1 MLEDFAKWGQ
11 KLANLVGDR
20 TQFGV
25 SQDVSDSSNMSEML
39 DHHSFTQLLHFDSY
53 QPETNLYF
61 NKQSKGFILEA
72 YPLLGANEE
81 SINILTSL
89 ITDVLPLE
97 TDLQFILWASPKIGE
112 VLNQFEAQRS
122 QSGELYAWLAK
133 KRTDY
138 LRNGAFH
145 TLTAQGNFILRDF
158 RLFIVV
164 SQKRSMKETE
174 CSHLLTL
181 REDIISSLK
190 SIQIPSTALQVEEV
204 ISIVTDMLR
213 PNSSVNP
220 TRQHWNPYESLSNQ
234 LCDPESRITV
244 HKDRLEIESE
254 EELWEARALTV
265 KEYPQSMAQWKMMD
279 AIGQLFNTSL
289 QIPCPFVTTLNIRLI
304 DHEKAVFNSQIKTMN
319 KEKTANSPLAKWMPK
334 ISKEYEDWSFVQQ
347 RIAEGDKLV
356 KAYYQVIMFAK
367 SDEANAAERKVRD
380 LYRANGW
387 RLKKTLY
394 LQLQSYLAM
403 LPMMMSEG
411 LYADMKLLGRLVTMT
426 AFNAVNI
433 APLQGEW
440 KGSRTPSLIL
450 PGRRGQIAIW
460 NAFDNMEGNYN
471 VAIAA
476 APGKGKSV
484 LMQENIVAS
493 LSAGD
498 FVAAIDNGRSYEKTC
513 KWFKGTYVEF
523 NESTRISL
531 NPFTFI
537 KDFNSSLALL
547 KPLFAA
553 MAHPS
558 TKSSDEEITW
568 LEKAAKAAWDDKG
581 NNATISTVSKWL
593 ASQKSDICKNLSHL
607 LYSYTGDGMYSR
619 FFEGNSNID
628 LNNQF
633 VVLELQELKSKK
645 DLERIILLL
654 LMYQISERMYT
665 GSREQRKSCYIDEA
679 WDLFGGDNEGSAKFI
694 EVGFR
699 TARKFNANFI
709 TSVQSVNDYY
719 KNAATITCFENS
731 DTKIILGQNSE
742 TIDQLKKSERLP
754 LDPYSERLFKS
765 LKKADDYSECIIKSP
780 SGLSVHRIIL
790 DPFSRILFS
799 SKAEEFDAVNKLQA
813 QGYSL
818 TDAIEM
824 IANKIQQGV
833 RA

>member
-1 MLEDFAKWGQ
+1 MIEELAQWGK
-11 KLANLVGDR
+11 KLAQLVGDR

-25 SQDVSDSSNMSEML
+25 SEGKANSANMGEML
-39 DHHSFTQLLHFDSY
+39 DHHSLIQLIHFDSY
-53 QPETNLYF
+53 QPETGMFF
-61 NKQSKGFILEA
+61 NKKSKGFVLEA

-89 ITDVLPLE
+89 LTDVLPLE

-112 VLNQFEAQRS
+112 TLDQFEAQRS

-133 KRTDY
+133 KRTDF
-138 LRNGAFH
+138 LKAGVFNS
-145 TLTAQGNFILRDF
+145 LTAQGNFILRDF

-164 SQKRSMKETE
+164 SQKRNMKETDG
-174 CSHLLTL
+174 SHLLTL

-190 SIQIPSTALQVEEV
+190 SIQIPAAALKVEEV
-204 ISIVTDMLR
+204 ISVVTDMLH
-213 PNSSVNP
+213 PSSSVYP
-220 TRQHWNPYESLSNQ
+220 TRQNWNHYESLSQ
-234 LCDPESRITV
+234 QVCDPESRVVV
-244 HKDRLEIESE
+244 HKDRLEIESLDE
-254 EELWEARALTV
+254 VWEARALTV
-265 KEYPQSMAQWKMMD
+265 QEYPQSMAQWKMMD

-289 QIPCPFVTTLNIRLI
+289 QVPCSFVTTLSIRLI
-304 DHEKAVFNSQIKTMN
+304 EREKAVFNAQIKTMN
-319 KEKTANSPLAKWMPK
+319 KEKTARSPLAKWMPK
-334 ISKEYEDWSFVQQ
+334 INKEYEDWSFVQQ
-347 RIAEGDKLV
+347 RISEGDKLV
-356 KAYYQVIMFAK
+356 KAYYQVVIFAK
-367 SDEANAAERKVRD
+367 QNEANAAERKVRD

-411 LYADMKLLGRLVTMT
+411 MYADMKLLGRLVTMT

-440 KGSRTPSLIL
+440 KGSKTPSMIL
-450 PGRRGQIAIW
+450 PGRRGQIALW

-513 KWFKGTYVEF
+513 KWLKGTYVEF

-553 MAHPS
+553 MAHPT
-558 TKSSDEEITW
+558 TKSSDEEIAW
-568 LEKAAKAAWDDKG
+568 LEKAAKAAWKEEG
-581 NNATISTVSKWL
+581 NGATISTVSNWL
-593 ASQKSDICKNLSHL
+593 SKQQSDVCKNLSHL

-619 FFEGNSNID
+619 FFEGKSNID
-628 LNNQF
+628 LDNQF

-665 GSREQRKSCYIDEA
+665 GNRELRKSCYIDEA

-709 TSVQSVNDYY
+709 TSVQSINDYY
-719 KNAATITCFENS
+719 KNAATVTCFENS

-754 LDPYSERLFKS
+754 IDPFSERLFKS

-799 SKAEEFDAVNKLQA
+799 SKAEEFDAVNKLQE
-813 QGYSL
+813 QDYSL
-818 TDAIEM
+818 TEAIEIM
-824 IANKIQQGV
+824 AGKFQQRV
-833 RA
+833 VA

>member
-1 MLEDFAKWGQ
+1 MLDELAKWGS
-11 KLANLVGDR
+11 KLATLVGDR
-20 TQFGV
+20 TKFG
-25 SQDVSDSSNMSEML
+25 SDDITSENNVGEQLDYHALSS
-39 DHHSFTQLLHFDSY
+39 LLHFDSY
-53 QPETNLYF
+53 QPETTLYF
-61 NKQSKGFILEA
+61 NKKSKGFVLEA

-112 VLNQFEAQRS
+112 TLDQFEANRS
-122 QSGELYAWLAK
+122 HSGELYAWLAK

-138 LRNGAFH
+138 LRNGAFNS
-145 TLTAQGNFILRDF
+145 LTAQGSYVIRDF

-164 SQKRSMKETE
+164 SQKRSVHDSEG
-174 CSHLLTL
+174 HALLTL

-190 SIQIPSTALQVEEV
+190 SIQIPSVVLKVEEL
-204 ISIVTDMLR
+204 ISVVTDILH
-213 PNSSVNP
+213 PTSSVYP
-220 TRQHWNPYESLSNQ
+220 TRQSWNQYESLSQ
-234 LCDPESRITV
+234 QVCDPESKVVV
-244 HKDRLEIESE
+244 HKDRIEIQSLDEM
-254 EELWEARALTV
+254 WEARALTV

-289 QIPCPFVTTLNIRLI
+289 QIPCPFVTTLNIRVI

-319 KEKTANSPLAKWMPK
+319 KEKTARSPLAKWMPK

-347 RIAEGDKLV
+347 RISEGDRLV
-356 KAYYQVIMFAK
+356 KAYYQVVILAK
-367 SDEANAAERKVRD
+367 ANEANAAERKVRD

-387 RLKKTLY
+387 RLKKTIY

-411 LYADMKLLGRLVTMT
+411 LYNDLKLLGRLVTMT

-440 KGSRTPSLIL
+440 KGTKTPSLIL
-450 PGRRGQIAIW
+450 PGRRGQIAVW

-513 KWFKGTYVEF
+513 KWLKGTYIEF
-523 NESTRISL
+523 NEATRISL

-553 MAHPS
+553 MAHPT
-558 TKSSDEEITW
+558 TKSSDEEIAW
-568 LEKAAKAAWDDKG
+568 LEKAAKAAWEEEG
-581 NNATISTVSKWL
+581 NDATISTVSNWL
-593 ASQKSDICKNLSHL
+593 AKQSSDVCKNLSHL

-619 FFEGNSNID
+619 FFEGKSNINLD
-628 LNNQF
+628 DQF

-645 DLERIILLL
+645 DLEHIILLL

-731 DTKIILGQNSE
+731 DTKIILGQNTE
-742 TIDQLKKSERLP
+742 TIDQLKKTERLP
-754 LDPYSERLFKS
+754 IDPYSERLFKS

-790 DPFSRILFS
+790 DPFTRILFS
-799 SKAEEFDAVNKLQA
+799 SKADEFNAVNQLHE

-818 TDAIEM
+818 TEAIEM
-824 IANKIQQGV
+824 VAFKFQQG
-833 RA
+833 AK